1 MDTLPPHISGD
12 EDGPVFPPELLEII
26 IQNLRG
32 SNATLKELGLVSR
45 ACLSA
50 SRRILHQ
57 SVSVPSERT
66 ASFLDLISSPENTYI
81 AALEAIEIGLEEPT
95 TAALLPHLPQ
105 FPRLKRI
112 DILPTTFVFTYQF
125 PVMPLITT
133 LSLHAAAWHAPTIFH
148 SRADIQT
155 LLSSFPGLKNL
166 NLGPVR
172 WVYTP
177 PSARSRSVVPP
188 PQRELDTLSIPA
200 SQMDAQFIVTL
211 ASDVFALWPRAL
223 VVDLRR
229 VELSSQILRGLN
241 AYLRLLG
248 SHLHTLRVKL
258 GTYSSPLEVSS
269 NPALHTIAL
278 DLAIHWNYD
287 DLGSKTW
294 HLFIPPA
301 LSSMLN
307 SLQPQSLVDI
317 LVLGVHLH
325 VFRDS
330 AFRTFN
336 VVPIEQLG
344 SALEGAP
351 WAGIRRLEVVG
362 AWGEHAERGAL
373 RDFQAMVMD
382 RLPESV
388 SRRAVVVDSSD

>member
-1 MDTLPPHISGD
+1 MDALPPQISGD
-12 EDGPVFPPELLEII
+12 EGPVFPLELLELI

-32 SNATLKELGLVSR
+32 NNATLKELGLVNR
-45 ACLSA
+45 TCLSA

-57 SVSVPSERT
+57 SISVPSERT

-133 LSLHAAAWHAPTIFH
+133 LSLHAAVWHAPTIFH

-166 NLGPVR
+166 HLGPVR

-177 PSARSRSVVPP
+177 SARSRSLVPP
-188 PQRELDTLSIPA
+188 PRRELDTLSIPA
-200 SQMDAQFIVTL
+200 SQMDAQFVITL

-241 AYLRLLG
+241 A
-248 SHLHTLRVKL
+248 
-258 GTYSSPLEVSS
+258 SPLEVSS

-301 LSSMLN
+301 LPSMLN
-307 SLQPQSLVDI
+307 SLQPHAQSLVDI

-330 AFRTFN
+330 AFRISN

-344 SALEGAP
+344 AALEGAP

-362 AWGEHAERGAL
+362 AWREHAERGAL

-388 SRRAVVVDSSD
+388 SRRAVVVDSAD